1 MEFLQEYQTA
11 IYLLF
16 VAFAAGS
23 SYYFGNQKG
32 YTDGMNQIVIDL
44 MNDGYIDREGV
55 FIPVTKRKDGS
66 KDTDTE

>member
-55 FIPVTKRKDGS
+55 FIPKPEREDK
-66 KDTDTE
+66 